1 MPRRFVKTYQTNL
14 TNLYINLFS
23 SQISTGTGIA
33 GFLPI
38 AFVAG
43 FGLLLLIPLL
53 LLFFTTGFGP
63 GFGYAGYASRKRSI
77 DDFFE
82 PMFSNLHPMVMNLA
96 KNPALADLWKKADK
110 EGLLSNLQPVI
121 MDIVNGK
128 AMKSEQFKANVHNF
142 INPIIKDV
150 LPSEWRRAAVHLAS
164 KFMKTMSD
172 SNLNKNEYLHKNK
185 LDSKTNIKIVSAA
198 DKDAGD
204 GSGPSKKQ

>member
-1 MPRRFVKTYQTNL
+1 
-14 TNLYINLFS
+14 
-23 SQISTGTGIA
+23 
-33 GFLPI
+33 
-38 AFVAG
+38 
-43 FGLLLLIPLL
+43 
-53 LLFFTTGFGP
+53 
-63 GFGYAGYASRKRSI
+63 
-77 DDFFE
+77 
-82 PMFSNLHPMVMNLA
+82 MNLA
-96 KNPALADLWKKADK
+96 KNPALVDLWKKADK

-128 AMKSEQFKANVHNF
+128 GMKSEQFKANIHNF

-198 DKDAGD
+198 DKDDG
-204 GSGPSKKQ
+204 GSGSKKQ